1 MAQLT
6 QKEQEAMRSMLAKM
20 AFGIIH
26 LPLEIKP
33 AGDGQLGYTMPKENS
48 VYVAFEHP
56 YYDDL
61 KKYAVI
67 MFIEGVYGH
76 EVMHRCYTNFPI
88 YTRTIRKKPPHEQQ
102 IMSDI
107 LNVMEDSAIEYH
119 ASEFM
124 GDHLVRC
131 IDFMR
136 SQVFRKSQNVEEFPT
151 AFGQFFSACIMYGD
165 AGKVKGTFTFDE
177 AERIFKE
184 SVPLMDACTLERN
197 PSKRASLCEQ
207 VFELSRP
214 LWEEEAKDAAA
225 FEKLLREL
233 EEMHGT
239 GSEKDAEG
247 SFEPIDGES
256 YDSSDADGESSSGSK
271 SKESDGKE
279 KPRRMRFVR
288 RGLGSSDPS
297 DGGETKSSDASV
309 SEETASKE
317 DSAENGKP
325 DAHKSEDDSKESEDS
340 EKDSDSD
347 RTPIDNAESEE
358 ASLSNGEAKDFD
370 GEPSSEKSET
380 DAEKDVSDKVEDGSS
395 SRHPEPEFADDDAE
409 DFFEPTDEDIEQALK
424 SLKEAKERMDAK
436 EDATADDLVDLDQ
449 PVSPGY
455 CGVCDTPCFN
465 FFVQMPNRALED
477 EYDSIVRSM
486 SNDINRLTNQL
497 ERILKRKQSE
507 RVYRSS
513 GQLNVKR
520 LSSARMTPYV
530 FTRRKEPQK
539 ADLSVVVAVDI
550 SGSMRYDG
558 KIPNAMKCSIGLAEV
573 FGKLKIPIYIF
584 GFSADEYVRVKGKKE
599 QLYSAVH
606 FHYINWSNRKSE
618 RLRLLSMKPRA
629 NNFDGYAIRYGGSLL
644 KTTSSEDKLLIV
656 VSDGL
661 PQCYS
666 YDEVNGITDTQ
677 LAVKEVSKFA
687 TVIGVLLG
695 YGAPEVHRQLYGYN
709 FIDCKNSSDLF
720 QNLGKAVARFMK
732 D

>member
-6 QKEQEAMRSMLAKM
+6 KKEQEAMRSMLAKM
-20 AFGIIH
+20 AFGIIR
-26 LPLEIKP
+26 LPLDIKP

-165 AGKVKGTFTFDE
+165 AGRVKGTFTFEE

-197 PSKRASLCEQ
+197 PAKRAFLCEQ

-214 LWEEEAKDAAA
+214 LWEQEAKDAAA

-239 GSEKDAEG
+239 SSEKNAEG
-247 SFEPIDGES
+247 SFEPIGHG
-256 YDSSDADGESSSGSK
+256 YDSSEADGESSEDSGSK
-271 SKESDGKE
+271 DSEGKG
-279 KPRRMRFVR
+279 KPRRMRFAR
-288 RGLGSSDPS
+288 RGLLPSESSKD
-297 DGGETKSSDASV
+297 
-309 SEETASKE
+309 SEEKSAGDSSKE
-317 DSAENGKP
+317 DSTEKEKSDNHESEDGSKDTENSKKDFDLDITP
-325 DAHKSEDDSKESEDS
+325 LDDSKLEEAPLSKGEK
-340 EKDSDSD
+340 KDSDD
-347 RTPIDNAESEE
+347 ES
-358 ASLSNGEAKDFD
+358 SG
-370 GEPSSEKSET
+370 EKSE
-380 DAEKDVSDKVEDGSS
+380 SDSEDGKDASADGLS
-395 SRHPEPEFADDDAE
+395 AQSTEQEFADDDSE
-409 DFFEPTDEDIEQALK
+409 DIFEPTDEDIEQALK
-424 SLKEAKERMDAK
+424 SLKEAEERMDVK

-455 CGVCDTPCFN
+455 RGVCDTSCCN
-465 FFVQMPNRALED
+465 LLVQMPNRALED
-477 EYDSIVRSM
+477 EYQSIVRSM
-486 SNDINRLTNQL
+486 SNDINLLSNQL
-497 ERILKRKQSE
+497 ERILKRKRSE
-507 RVYRSS
+507 RIYRAS

-520 LSSARMTPYV
+520 LTSARMTPYV
-530 FTRRKEPQK
+530 FTKRKEPQK

-550 SGSMRYDG
+550 SGSMRYDD

-584 GFSADEYVRVKGKKE
+584 GFSADESVKGKDKAE
-599 QLYSAVH
+599 KFYSAVH

-618 RLRLLSMKPRA
+618 RLRLLSMKARA

-644 KTTSSEDKLLIV
+644 KTTNSENKLLIV

-661 PQCYS
+661 PECYS
-666 YDEVNGITDTQ
+666 YDKVDGVTDTQ

-687 TVIGVLLG
+687 TVIGVLVG
-695 YGAPEVHRQLYGYN
+695 YGSPEIHRRLYGYN
-709 FIDCKNSSDLF
+709 FINCKKSSDLF

>member
-20 AFGIIH
+20 AFGIIR
-26 LPLEIKP
+26 LPLDIKP

-56 YYDDL
+56 YYEDL

-165 AGKVKGTFTFDE
+165 AGRVKGTFTFEE

-197 PSKRASLCEQ
+197 PAKRAALCEQ

-214 LWEEEAKDAAA
+214 LWEQEAKDAAA

-239 GSEKDAEG
+239 SSEKDADG
-247 SFEPIDGES
+247 SFEPIGHG
-256 YDSSDADGESSSGSK
+256 YDSSETDGESSSGSK
-271 SKESDGKE
+271 GKDSDGKE
-279 KPRRMRFVR
+279 KPKRIRFAR
-288 RGLGSSDPS
+288 RGLFPAKSD
-297 DGGETKSSDASV
+297 
-309 SEETASKE
+309 
-317 DSAENGKP
+317 
-325 DAHKSEDDSKESEDS
+325 EDS
-340 EKDSDSD
+340 ESKDAPEGKDASPDED
-347 RTPIDNAESEE
+347 LKEE
-358 ASLSNGEAKDFD
+358 KTD
-370 GEPSSEKSET
+370 GRKSEKGSKDDM
-380 DAEKDVSDKVEDGSS
+380 DAEKDSEITPLDDAKPEKSSVSNGEDDAESAGEKSESDTEEKDDASTSSTAQGSE
-395 SRHPEPEFADDDAE
+395 HEFEDNDAE

-424 SLKEAKERMDAK
+424 SLKEARERMDTK

-455 CGVCDTPCFN
+455 RGVCDTSCCN
-465 FFVQMPNRALED
+465 LFVKMPNRALED

-486 SNDINRLTNQL
+486 SNDINLLTNQL

-507 RVYRSS
+507 RLYRAS

-539 ADLSVVVAVDI
+539 TDLSVVVAVDI
-550 SGSMRYDG
+550 SGSMRYDN

-584 GFSADEYVRVKGKKE
+584 GFSADEYVKAKDKKE

-618 RLRLLSMKPRA
+618 RLRLLSMKARA

-644 KTTSSEDKLLIV
+644 KTTSSENKLLIV

-661 PQCYS
+661 PECYS
-666 YDEVNGITDTQ
+666 YDRVNGVTDTQ

-720 QNLGKAVARFMK
+720 RNLGKAVARFMK